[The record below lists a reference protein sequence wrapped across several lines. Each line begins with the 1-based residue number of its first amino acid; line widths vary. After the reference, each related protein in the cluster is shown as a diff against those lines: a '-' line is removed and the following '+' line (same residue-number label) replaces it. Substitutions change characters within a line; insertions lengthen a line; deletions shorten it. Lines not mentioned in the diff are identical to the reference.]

1 MLLRILLI
9 SSLFIA
15 FKVYA
20 HSGNTNSAGCHNN
33 HKTGGY
39 HCHNSKSSSSS
50 SVNSNSSSSNNN
62 NNNTTSSDIKI
73 EAPGTY
79 PTGFENVVY
88 KNARCSGYWKVDL
101 VNRNNK
107 LVYYKAAFFTVDQDG
122 DPLKTQ
128 LLGLNGW
135 LKLFQSSRSTIDLDI
150 FDCSINFEELQ
161 ASFEIYSP

>member
-1 MLLRILLI
+1 MTSEPPTYLSYKQKCSSRRAALRSVAFNLLLAQALLNFELCTF
-9 SSLFIA
+9 LF
-15 FKVYA
+15 Y
-20 HSGNTNSAGCHNN
+20 
-33 HKTGGY
+33 
-39 HCHNSKSSSSS
+39 
-50 SVNSNSSSSNNN
+50 NN